1 MLLFCLC
8 FFYFYYMKSKQVFLI
23 RAYSELTLFSVWLTL
38 RLWCRFL
45 FLLSCFS
52 GFHKKHLSIIQLLQ
66 NSAARVLTE
75 TRSLRIVFKITL
87 VVYKCPIGFVMYC
100 RPWGPLVLVYQPAP
114 PGCCNVLF
122 FFCYCCG
129 LKLQISLNLFEK
141 TCNFLKI
148 YFSHKVVLQESW
160 NCFTWPS

>member
-122 FFCYCCG
+122 FF
-129 LKLQISLNLFEK
+129 LLLLWPKIANFAQPFWKNLQFFKDLF
-141 TCNFLKI
+141 F
-148 YFSHKVVLQESW
+148 
-160 NCFTWPS
+160 P